1 MSNTSKTQPDPA
13 AIDASISVL
22 GEEGGEPKVAS
33 IDSGLGAESRGS
45 LEEAGSGRTAEGA
58 QENLEAPIVEGEG
71 VGRSR
76 DGGSVERPGSD
87 PDLV

>member
-1 MSNTSKTQPDPA
+1 MSNTPKTQPDPA

-33 IDSGLGAESRGS
+33 IDGGTGAESHGS
-45 LEEAGSGRTAEGA
+45 VERAGSGRTSEGA
-58 QENLEAPIVEGEG
+58 QENLEAPITETEGAG
-71 VGRSR
+71 HAP

>member
-1 MSNTSKTQPDPA
+1 MSNTPKTQPDPA

-33 IDSGLGAESRGS
+33 IDRAPGTEPRGS
-45 LEEAGSGRTAEGA
+45 VERAGSGRTAEGA
-58 QENLEAPIVEGEG
+58 QENLEAPIAETEGT
-71 VGRSR
+71 GRSP
-76 DGGSVERPGSD
+76 DGESVERPGSG

>member
-33 IDSGLGAESRGS
+33 IER
-45 LEEAGSGRTAEGA
+45 EGSGRAESGA
-58 QENLEAPIVEGEG
+58 QETLEAPITETEG
-71 VGRSR
+71 GRAA
-76 DGGSVERPGSD
+76 DDGSVERPGDD
-87 PDLV
+87 PDLI